1 MARKSRS
8 KRKEAKPDPREGP
21 NQSEPSSCLAR
32 IVKPISPAAARLVPS
47 LPPPSFLRLHTS
59 RARLRF
65 VATASP
71 TPPQPPIGAPPPAP
85 DPMDVEEE
93 TPKPPQPDSA
103 GSEPDDA
110 RKTPPPPP
118 PPPPAPVPPPAS
130 VPAPAAE
137 ANASAA
143 LPAPSVAVSPAAAEA
158 NGNSDRKKKSVR
170 LLLFPFLQS
179 FGCEPDFLLWFVAC
193 GSLLLLTFFFYLF
206 VGWIRRKV
214 EDGEG
219 CKTCSCK
226 KSKCLKL

>member
-71 TPPQPPIGAPPPAP
+71 TPPQPPIGALPPAP

-179 FGCEPDFLLWFVAC
+179 FRLRARFPVLVRCVWFAPAAYFF
-193 GSLLLLTFFFYLF
+193 SLSLCW
-206 VGWIRRKV
+206 VDQEESGGWGRLQDV
-214 EDGEG
+214 Q
-219 CKTCSCK
+219 
-226 KSKCLKL
+226 L